1 MSPELN
7 TLLGLL
13 IVGAIVAL
21 IGRAF
26 TATSRRRGEMQALAQ
41 TLRSS
46 FEARANDV
54 LDHYAGFVTTQSTTR
69 PEVFNLLTLEHEG
82 VSLCV
87 FDLFYSEMIRLGD
100 RTSEVDRKRTVI
112 ALSHPEM
119 NLPQFLIRPET
130 GGDKIRGL
138 FEAGQFVVESS
149 TEKEQEVPS
158 DPIPGLSIH
167 ISRPP
172 SFGDWLNKSEIQL
185 ADRDTFNRAY
195 WIQGSDERALQAFL
209 TEPMTHFID
218 QATTGHL
225 VWEGFGNTLILAS
238 NYNLLNIKRLPD
250 SISLAHTFMQLSLD
264 PGHTRASGDL

>member
-13 IVGAIVAL
+13 IVGAIFWL

-26 TATSRRRGEMQALAQ
+26 TATSRRRGDMQTLAE
-41 TLRSS
+41 TLRSN
-46 FEARANDV
+46 FEARANDA
-54 LDHYAGFVTTQSTTR
+54 LKHYAGFVTTQSTTQA
-69 PEVFNLLTLEHEG
+69 EVFNLLTLEHEG
-82 VSLCV
+82 ISLCI
-87 FDLFYSEMIRLGD
+87 FDLFYSEMIQLGD

-112 ALSHPEM
+112 ALSHPALS
-119 NLPQFLIRPET
+119 LPHFLIRPET

-138 FEAGQFVVESS
+138 FEAAQSVVNSS
-149 TEKEQEVPS
+149 TDEDKEAPDGPLQ
-158 DPIPGLSIH
+158 GLSIE

-172 SFGDWLNKSEIQL
+172 SFSEWLNKSEIQL
-185 ADRDTFNRAY
+185 VDRDAFNQAY

-209 TEPMTHFID
+209 SEPVTDFINNT
-218 QATTGHL
+218 TTGHM

-250 SISLAHTFMQLSLD
+250 SVSSAHALMQLAID
-264 PGHTRASGDL
+264 AGYTRG